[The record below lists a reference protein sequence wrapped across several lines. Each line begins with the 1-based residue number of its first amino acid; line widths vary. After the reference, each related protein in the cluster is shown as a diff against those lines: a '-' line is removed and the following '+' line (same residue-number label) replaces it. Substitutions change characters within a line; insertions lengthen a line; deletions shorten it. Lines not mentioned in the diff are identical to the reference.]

1 MTNFTFTRNPDVITL
16 TNVVFEPSAQA
27 SVSYTG
33 LQVESE
39 LKGNAAVLV
48 ANLAAAQL
56 YDYLAQS
63 RVVSNPLESVE
74 YEKKAIASRALAL
87 PQKTGIILTTPL
99 DLLVRFNAENI
110 ANLVSKVRTV
120 KGQDLI
126 DYGHNYPPLNND
138 VAIAYNKLQVIC
150 NDSNKII
157 LEKLI
162 LIKNLVNIKLD
173 LVRQASDI
181 AYFYLY
187 SDGEL
192 KDDSVV
198 IRRYK
203 DSLLEID
210 KIVKLEND
218 KYLFD
223 SQQTKSFSPVFYQQP
238 ATTRW

>member
-16 TNVVFEPSAQA
+16 TNVIFEPSAQA

-162 LIKNLVNIKLD
+162 LKQLTN
-173 LVRQASDI
+173 
-181 AYFYLY
+181 
-187 SDGEL
+187 
-192 KDDSVV
+192 
-198 IRRYK
+198 
-203 DSLLEID
+203 
-210 KIVKLEND
+210 
-218 KYLFD
+218 
-223 SQQTKSFSPVFYQQP
+223 
-238 ATTRW
+238 